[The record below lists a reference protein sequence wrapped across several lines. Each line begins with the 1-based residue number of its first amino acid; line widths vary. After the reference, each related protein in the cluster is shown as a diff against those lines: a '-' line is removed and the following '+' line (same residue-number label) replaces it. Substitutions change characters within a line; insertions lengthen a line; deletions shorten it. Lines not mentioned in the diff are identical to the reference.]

1 MGIYDQLEN
10 LNKASPSPKAPV
22 AAPDTSKTAP
32 NDESGQSPPLSN
44 KNQPSKSP
52 TLPEAKPNEAATVR
66 PAVRLSDHKGVRA
79 ETRPTARPRKRVT
92 LRYAFEFYRDQ
103 IEIFRRLSLQ
113 TKLEGDDLSMS
124 EMAREAFDDY
134 ITRKGLRAYERTN

>member
-22 AAPDTSKTAP
+22 AVPATPKTVP
-32 NDESGQSPPLSN
+32 NDKSGQPSLSN

-52 TLPEAKPNEAATVR
+52 TLPEAKPNEATTVR
-66 PAVRLSDHKGVRA
+66 PAVRLTDHKGARM
-79 ETRPTARPRKRVT
+79 ETRPTARPKKRVT

-113 TKLEGDDLSMS
+113 AKLEGDDLSMS

-134 ITRKGLRAYERTN
+134 ITRKGLRAYERTS

>member
-10 LNKASPSPKAPV
+10 LNKASPSPEAPV
-22 AAPDTSKTAP
+22 AVPATPKRVP
-32 NDESGQSPPLSN
+32 NDKSGQPPLSN

-52 TLPEAKPNEAATVR
+52 TLPEAKPNEATTVR
-66 PAVRLSDHKGVRA
+66 PAVRLSGHQGARG
-79 ETRPTARPRKRVT
+79 ETRPTARPKKRVT

-134 ITRKGLRAYERTN
+134 ITRKDLRAYERTN